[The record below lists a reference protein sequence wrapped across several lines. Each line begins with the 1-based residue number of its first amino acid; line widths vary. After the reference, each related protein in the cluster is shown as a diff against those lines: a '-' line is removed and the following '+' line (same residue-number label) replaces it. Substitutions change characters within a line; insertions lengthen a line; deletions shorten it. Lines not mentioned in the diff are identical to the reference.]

1 MLASFLDY
9 TFSIAVTRITCA
21 TLGYVMPEFS
31 PHLATSRVSR
41 SPCYHTPSLSLL
53 PAQARWLFL
62 QIWHRPS
69 KWDGIAVSPPF
80 LFHHHP
86 SGCPLCRGHAH
97 WNIHTERRDEHPLQ
111 LDRWHKYPCDL
122 EPKCRVSAQAGV
134 E

>member
-31 PHLATSRVSR
+31 PQLATSRVSR

-69 KWDGIAVSPPF
+69 KWDGIAVSPRSF
-80 LFHHHP
+80 FIITHP
-86 SGCPLCRGHAH
+86 AALYAVAMRIGTFIPRGAMSTYC
-97 WNIHTERRDEHPLQ
+97 NSTGGTNTPAI
-111 LDRWHKYPCDL
+111 
-122 EPKCRVSAQAGV
+122 
-134 E
+134 